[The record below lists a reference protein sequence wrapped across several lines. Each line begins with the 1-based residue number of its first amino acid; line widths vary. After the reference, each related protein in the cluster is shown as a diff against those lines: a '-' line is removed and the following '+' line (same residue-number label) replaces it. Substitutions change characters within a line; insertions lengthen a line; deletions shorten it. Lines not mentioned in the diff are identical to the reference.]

1 MYMTNRRFHR
11 FVGIAMLAPL
21 IAWTVTGAV
30 FLLQPGY
37 GAAYEMLAL
46 RTYPLTA
53 PVALTVQS
61 DWREIRYLKSV
72 LGDHLLVRR
81 DQTWEHLDPQT
92 LATLA
97 LPEKAMQVAL
107 VADAISVN
115 PLRYGEVLQVI
126 DDKFLT
132 SNGVEINLDWD
143 SLSLRQ
149 YGNDT
154 RWIDRLYRVHY
165 LQWTGIK
172 LLDKIL
178 GVFGLLLLILISY
191 TGVRLILNS
200 RTTS

>member
-1 MYMTNRRFHR
+1 
-11 FVGIAMLAPL
+11 
-21 IAWTVTGAV
+21 
-30 FLLQPGY
+30 
-37 GAAYEMLAL
+37 
-46 RTYPLTA
+46 
-53 PVALTVQS
+53 
-61 DWREIRYLKSV
+61 V

-92 LATLA
+92 LAPRA
-97 LPEKAMQVAL
+97 LPEKEMQVAL
-107 VADAISVN
+107 VADAISTD
-115 PLRYGEVLQVI
+115 PLRYGEVLQLV

-132 SNGVEINLDWD
+132 SRGVEISLDWN

-178 GVFGLLLLILISY
+178 GVFGLLLLIFMSY
-191 TGVRLILNS
+191 TGFRLILGS

>member
-1 MYMTNRRFHR
+1 MTNRRFHR
-11 FVGIAMLAPL
+11 FLGIAMLAPL
-21 IAWTVTGAV
+21 TAWTLTGAI

-37 GAAYEMLAL
+37 GAAYEVLML
-46 RTYPLTA
+46 RTYPLSA
-53 PVALTVQS
+53 PVALAVQS
-61 DWREIRYLKSV
+61 DWHEFRYLKSV

-92 LATLA
+92 LAPRA
-97 LPEKAMQVAL
+97 LPEKEMQVAL
-107 VADAISVN
+107 VADAISTD
-115 PLRYGEVLQVI
+115 PLRYGEVLQLV

-132 SNGVEINLDWD
+132 SRGVEISLDWN

-178 GVFGLLLLILISY
+178 GVFGLLLLIFMSY
-191 TGVRLILNS
+191 TGFRLILGS